1 MSTLFAQEMNA
12 TLTRLGISQREAA
25 KRSHLSQK
33 VLSNLCIG
41 QKVEVGTLLR
51 FAHALEID
59 PEPLL
64 SAAGLSSSVAREAHS
79 TPAKKLPLFELSK
92 AAHWRTLLP
101 ASHDYYPLPNPTLAH
116 TDFCVQMQGESMRPY
131 LLPGDIVGV
140 KAQTTA
146 LDGQL
151 ALVHYREKMTITRL
165 QQHEQGW
172 LLQPFNS
179 QFPAINV
186 ASSEQRFSI
195 IGVVCWHVHLWEGD
209 DSQG

>member
-1 MSTLFAQEMNA
+1 MSTRFAQEMNA

-25 KRSHLSQK
+25 KRAHLSQK
-33 VLSNLCIG
+33 VLSNLCLG
-41 QKVEVGTLLR
+41 QKVEVGILLR

-64 SAAGLSSSVAREAHS
+64 SAAGLSSSVEREAHS
-79 TPAKKLPLFELSK
+79 TPAKKLPLFELTR
-92 AAHWRTLLP
+92 AVHWHTLLP
-101 ASHDYYPLPNPTLAH
+101 ASHDYYPLPNPILAH

-140 KAQTTA
+140 KAQTSVN
-146 LDGQL
+146 DGQL
-151 ALVHYREKMTITRL
+151 ALVCYREQVTIICL
-165 QQHEQGW
+165 YEHEQGW

-179 QFPAINV
+179 QFPTINV
-186 ASSEQRFSI
+186 VHGEPGFSI
-195 IGVVCWHVHLWEGD
+195 IGVVCWHVHTWEGD